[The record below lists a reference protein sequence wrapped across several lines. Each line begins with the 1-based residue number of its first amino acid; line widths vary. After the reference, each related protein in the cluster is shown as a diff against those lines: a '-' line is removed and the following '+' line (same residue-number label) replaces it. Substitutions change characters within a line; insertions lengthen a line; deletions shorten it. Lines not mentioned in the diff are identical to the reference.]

1 MFDCDA
7 VDSERRA
14 ASMALKA
21 DVNGRALVSAAWL
34 NENRSS
40 VGVVDSTWHLPTE
53 KRDAAKDHR
62 TRRIPGSIFLDIDKV
77 ANLETDLP
85 HMLPSAE
92 FFRESLQALRINVG
106 RPVVFYSANGFVGSA
121 RAWWTFRAF
130 GLEDVYVLDGGLQA
144 WIDSG
149 FPLDVT
155 EARACQSLGYSDET
169 SATAFLKL
177 NVPTPVIYAAQDQ
190 AEPGAE
196 TEVPTVRLRES
207 FVRSFDDI
215 IRNIDTQ
222 KELLVDARS
231 PAGRFDGSVPEP
243 RAGVPSG
250 HAPGSLSLPF
260 TDLYQDKNGRMKEL
274 ADLRKLVEDLGID
287 LKSTKPIVT
296 SCGTGVTCAI
306 TSLALFELGVNSSI
320 YDGSW
325 LDYVARDGPIVRS

>member
-155 EARACQSLGYSDET
+155 E
-169 SATAFLKL
+169 
-177 NVPTPVIYAAQDQ
+177 DQ

-243 RAGVPSG
+243 RAGEMLGGIFFAWIAWG
-250 HAPGSLSLPF
+250 HPRAF
-260 TDLYQDKNGRMKEL
+260 
-274 ADLRKLVEDLGID
+274 
-287 LKSTKPIVT
+287 
-296 SCGTGVTCAI
+296 
-306 TSLALFELGVNSSI
+306 NSSKRSRLMLKLI
-320 YDGSW
+320 QECHR
-325 LDYVARDGPIVRS
+325 VMHRARSRFLLLTCTKTRTGG

>member
-155 EARACQSLGYSDET
+155 E
-169 SATAFLKL
+169 
-177 NVPTPVIYAAQDQ
+177 DQ

>member
-243 RAGVPSG
+243 RAGEMLGGIFFAWIAWG
-250 HAPGSLSLPF
+250 HPRAF
-260 TDLYQDKNGRMKEL
+260 
-274 ADLRKLVEDLGID
+274 
-287 LKSTKPIVT
+287 
-296 SCGTGVTCAI
+296 
-306 TSLALFELGVNSSI
+306 NSSKRSRLMLKLI
-320 YDGSW
+320 QECHR
-325 LDYVARDGPIVRS
+325 VMHRARSRFLLLTCTKTRTGG